1 MFSKKC
7 QSSET
12 LSPRPDGVTGADGDG
27 WIDLFFFFAGCLSL
41 NAGAGPST
49 TDNVYFVMRRV
60 RGACEAV

>member
-1 MFSKKC
+1 MGM
-7 QSSET
+7 
-12 LSPRPDGVTGADGDG
+12 DGF
-27 WIDLFFFFAGCLSL
+27 IYSFFFAGCLSL